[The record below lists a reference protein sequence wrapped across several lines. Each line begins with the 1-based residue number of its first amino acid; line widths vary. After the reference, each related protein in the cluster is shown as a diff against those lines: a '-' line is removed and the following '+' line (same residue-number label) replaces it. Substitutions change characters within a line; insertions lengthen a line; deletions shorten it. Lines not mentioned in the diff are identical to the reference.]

1 MLQCGV
7 AVYISMLQRD
17 TAIPPAHYGGG
28 VLRCAGLCCCS
39 VCCCDVVAACVAVM
53 LLQRVLLCG
62 VACSACCSVSHI
74 MLEALRKA
82 ACLISVLFI

>member
-28 VLRCAGLCCCS
+28 VLRCAGLCRYMC
-39 VCCCDVVAACVAVM
+39 VCACV
-53 LLQRVLLCG
+53 RVC
-62 VACSACCSVSHI
+62 VCACVRVCKF
-74 MLEALRKA
+74 ALDKA
-82 ACLISVLFI
+82 AIHVRLIHGVCVRVCVCVCESLSL

>member
-1 MLQCGV
+1 VLLCYRVVLQ
-7 AVYISMLQRD
+7 YIF
-17 TAIPPAHYGGG
+17 
-28 VLRCAGLCCCS
+28 LCCNVTLPFRPRTMGA
-39 VCCCDVVAACVAVM
+39 VCCDVLDCVVAACVAVM
-53 LLQRVLLCG
+53 LCG